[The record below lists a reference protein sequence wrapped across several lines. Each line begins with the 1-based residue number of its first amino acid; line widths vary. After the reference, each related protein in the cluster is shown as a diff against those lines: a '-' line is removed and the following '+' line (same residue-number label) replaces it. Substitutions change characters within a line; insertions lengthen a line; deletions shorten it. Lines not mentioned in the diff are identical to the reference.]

1 MSAAAAVVEL
11 TTPNRT
17 AEPAEEKE
25 RIVAI
30 DVLRGFAILC
40 ILPMNIQAFSMIL
53 DAYFNPMAYGD
64 LHGANYWV
72 WMLSHVLIDE
82 KFLTIFAMLFGA
94 GILLMT
100 SRIEAS
106 GRGSAALHYRRM
118 GSLIV
123 FGLLHAYLLWC
134 GDILVLY
141 GVCGLLVYLLRKRR
155 PRTLLILAVLCLSVM
170 PFFLVRG
177 GRWASHA
184 PAAQLQKLE
193 DNWKPPAPE
202 VAREVAAYRGSWL
215 TQMTYRIPQARQ
227 MEAPGYLFRLF
238 GLMLTGMA
246 LFKLGFFSRKPSPKL
261 YLALIGMAL
270 FLGVPITLYGVRV
283 DFAHNWDAGFS
294 VFYGR
299 LYNYGA
305 SLLISFGWIGLVML
319 ASRAAALTSI
329 TQKLAAVGRMAFTNY
344 ILETLICTTIFYGH
358 GLGMFGRCNRVQGM
372 AIVFGVWIF
381 LLVFSRIWLRY
392 HYSGP
397 LEWLWRTLTYRR
409 IQPFR
414 RRKIGATA

>member
-1 MSAAAAVVEL
+1 MSAVAAVTEFSTL
-11 TTPNRT
+11 DQAP
-17 AEPAEEKE
+17 EPVKEKE

-72 WMLSHVLIDE
+72 WMLSHVLVDE
-82 KFLTIFAMLFGA
+82 KFMTIFAMLFGV

-106 GRGSAALHYRRM
+106 GRGPAKLHYWRM
-118 GSLIV
+118 GWLLL

-134 GDILVLY
+134 GDILVMY
-141 GVCGLLVYLLRKRR
+141 SVCGLFVYLFRKRT
-155 PRTLLILAVLCLSVM
+155 PRTLLILAVLSLSVI

-184 PAAQLQKLE
+184 PAAQLQKLN

-202 VAREVAAYRGSWL
+202 VAREIAAYRGSWL
-215 TQMTYRIPQARQ
+215 TQMTYRVPQARQ

-246 LFKLGFFSRKPSPKL
+246 LFKLGFFSGRLSPKL

-270 FLGVPITLYGVRV
+270 LVGIPITLYGVRL
-283 DFAHNWDAGFS
+283 DFAHDWDAGFS

-319 ASRAAALTSI
+319 ASRAAALTGI
-329 TQKLAAVGRMAFTNY
+329 TQRLAAVGRMAFTNY
-344 ILETLICTTIFYGH
+344 IMQSVICTTLFYGH
-358 GLGMFGRCNRVQGM
+358 GFGLFGKVPRTGQFGIVV
-372 AIVFGVWIF
+372 AIWIF
-381 LLVFSRIWLRY
+381 QLMISPIWLRY
-392 HYSGP
+392 FQFGP
-397 LEWLWRTLTYRR
+397 LEWLWRCLTYWQLEQIRR
-409 IQPFR
+409 NTVL
-414 RRKIGATA
+414 A

>member
-1 MSAAAAVVEL
+1 MSAVAAVTEFPMLDRV
-11 TTPNRT
+11 P
-17 AEPAEEKE
+17 EPVHEKE

-40 ILPMNIQAFSMIL
+40 ILPMNIQAFSMVL

-72 WMLSHVLIDE
+72 WMLSHVLVDE
-82 KFLTIFAMLFGA
+82 KFMTIFAMLFGA

-100 SRIEAS
+100 SRVEAS
-106 GRGSAALHYRRM
+106 GRDSAALHYRRM
-118 GSLIV
+118 GSLIF

-134 GDILVLY
+134 GDILVMY
-141 GVCGLLVYLLRKRR
+141 GVGGLLAYLFRRRR
-155 PRTLLILAVLCLSVM
+155 PRTLLILAVLSLSVI

-177 GRWASHA
+177 GRLASHA
-184 PAAQLQKLE
+184 EAAQLQKLN

-202 VAREVAAYRGSWL
+202 VASEVAAYRGGWL
-215 TQMTYRIPQARQ
+215 TQMTYRVPQARQ

-246 LFKLGFFSRKPSPKL
+246 LLKLGFFSGRLSPNL

-270 FLGVPITLYGVRV
+270 FVGIPITVYGVRL
-283 DFAHNWDAGFS
+283 DFAHDWDAAFS

-305 SLLISFGWIGLVML
+305 SLLISFGWIGLMML
-319 ASRAAALTSI
+319 ASRAAALNSV
-329 TQKLAAVGRMAFTNY
+329 TQRLAAVGRMAFTNY
-344 ILETLICTTIFYGH
+344 IMQSVICTTIFYGH
-358 GLGMFGRCNRVQGM
+358 GFGLFGKVPRTGQFGIVV
-372 AIVFGVWIF
+372 AIWIF
-381 LLVFSRIWLRY
+381 QLMISPVWLGY
-392 HYSGP
+392 FQFGP
-397 LEWLWRTLTYRR
+397 LEWLWRCLTYWQVEPIRR
-409 IQPFR
+409 NAQL
-414 RRKIGATA
+414 A

>member
-1 MSAAAAVVEL
+1 MGASAAVTEFPTLDRAL
-11 TTPNRT
+11 
-17 AEPAEEKE
+17 EPVHEKE

-53 DAYFNPMAYGD
+53 AAYFNPMAYGD

-72 WMLSHVLIDE
+72 WLLSHVLIDE
-82 KFLTIFAMLFGA
+82 KFMTIFAMLFGA

-100 SRIEAS
+100 SRVEAS
-106 GRGSAALHYRRM
+106 GKGSAALHYRRM
-118 GSLIV
+118 GWLLL

-134 GDILVLY
+134 GDILVMY
-141 GVCGLLVYLLRKRR
+141 AVCGLLVYLFRKRR
-155 PRTLLILAVLCLSVM
+155 PRTLLIVAVLSLSVL

-184 PAAQLQKLE
+184 PAAQLQELS

-202 VAREVAAYRGSWL
+202 VARQVAAYRGSWL
-215 TQMTYRIPQARQ
+215 TQMTYRVPQALQ

-246 LFKLGFFSRKPSPKL
+246 LFKLGFFSGRLSPTL

-270 FLGVPITLYGVRV
+270 LVGIPITLYGVQL
-283 DFAHNWDAGFS
+283 DFAHDWDDDFS

-319 ASRAAALTSI
+319 ASRSAALTGVP
-329 TQKLAAVGRMAFTNY
+329 QRLAAVGRMAFTNY
-344 ILETLICTTIFYGH
+344 IMQSVICTTIFYGH
-358 GLGMFGRCNRVQGM
+358 GFGLFGKVPRTGQFG
-372 AIVFGVWIF
+372 IVVAVWIF
-381 LLVFSRIWLRY
+381 QLLISPIWLRY
-392 HYSGP
+392 FQFGP
-397 LEWLWRTLTYRR
+397 LEWLWRCLTYWQLEPIRR
-409 IQPFR
+409 NAQL
-414 RRKIGATA
+414 A